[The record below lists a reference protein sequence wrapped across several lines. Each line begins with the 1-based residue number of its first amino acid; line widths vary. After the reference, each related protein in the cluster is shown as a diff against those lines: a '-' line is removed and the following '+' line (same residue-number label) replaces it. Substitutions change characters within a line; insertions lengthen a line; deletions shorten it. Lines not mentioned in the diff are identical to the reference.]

1 MIELGTSASDWTR
14 RSDGVLMSGVAG
26 IRTQDFYDKVKNHPL
41 PSQEFMAWRKAQDDA
56 YEAEQAKLIPGM

>member
-1 MIELGTSASDWTR
+1 M
-14 RSDGVLMSGVAG
+14 LMSGVAG